1 MSKSHTCNNNG
12 TRKEIKKG
20 VNEMIKTVYSK
31 GKLVAK
37 TGNEVMAEAMR
48 QIEPDVVAAYPI
60 TPATEIVQIFSQ
72 FVADGKVKTEFV
84 AVESEHS
91 AMSATIAA
99 SVAGARAMTG
109 TSSQGLCLMWEM
121 LNIAAGLRLP
131 IVMAEVNRAISA
143 PINIHGDQSDT
154 MGARDTGWIQ
164 IYSENSQEAYDNM
177 IQAVRIAEAAKLPT
191 MVTTDGFIISHCME
205 VVELYPDEDVKKFVG
220 GYKPERALL
229 DVAKPFTLGSIELQD
244 YYFEHRWQLAQGMR
258 DSKKIISNVAADFAK
273 EFGRKY
279 DFYEKYKLDD
289 AEIAIVVIGSTAGT
303 TKVVIDELREK
314 GIKAG
319 LLKIRVYRPFPAEEI
334 AKDLAHIKA
343 IAVLDRA
350 DSCSGTF
357 APVYLD
363 VVSAL
368 YAAGVSAPKVVNY
381 VYGLGG
387 REINTNHLVD
397 VYETLGKIASG
408 AQKAPTQVEYI
419 NVRIK

>member
-1 MSKSHTCNNNG
+1 M
-12 TRKEIKKG
+12 
-20 VNEMIKTVYSK
+20 MKTVYSK

-72 FVADGKVKTEFV
+72 FVADGIVKSEYI

-99 SVAGARAMTG
+99 SAAGARAMTG

-121 LNIAAGLRLP
+121 LYIASGLRLP

-143 PINIHGDQSDT
+143 PLNIHGDQSDT
-154 MGARDTGWIQ
+154 MGARDSGWIQ

-177 IQAVRIAEAAKLPT
+177 IQAIRIAEKANLPT
-191 MVTTDGFIISHCME
+191 LVTTDGFIISHCME
-205 VVELYPDEDVKKFVG
+205 VVETYPDADVKTFVG
-220 GYKPERALL
+220 EYKPARYLL
-229 DVAKPFTLGSIELQD
+229 DTKKPYTLGSIDLQD
-244 YYFEHRWQLAQGMR
+244 YYFEHRFQLAQAMR
-258 DSKKIISNVAADFAK
+258 DSSNIIVEVANDFEKI
-273 EFGRKY
+273 FGRKY
-279 DFYEKYKLDD
+279 DLYEKFMFDD

-303 TKVVIDELREK
+303 AKVVVQELREK

-319 LLKIRVYRPFPAEEI
+319 LLKIRVYRPFPAEQI

-343 IAVLDRA
+343 IAVMDRA
-350 DSCSGTF
+350 DSCSGAY
-357 APVYLD
+357 APLYSD
-363 VVSAL
+363 VVASL
-368 YAAGVSAPKVVNY
+368 YTAGVVSPKAVNY

-387 REINTNHLVD
+387 REISTEHIAS
-397 VYETLGKIASG
+397 VYNTLGKIASG
-408 AQKAPTQVEYI
+408 AQKPSNQIEYI
-419 NVRIK
+419 NVRKK

>member
-1 MSKSHTCNNNG
+1 
-12 TRKEIKKG
+12 
-20 VNEMIKTVYSK
+20 MIKTVYPK
-31 GKLVAK
+31 GKIVAK

-72 FVADGKVKTEFV
+72 FVADGIVKSEYV

-99 SVAGARAMTG
+99 SAAGARAMTG
-109 TSSQGLCLMWEM
+109 TSSQGLSLMWEM
-121 LNIAAGLRLP
+121 LYIASGLRLP

-154 MGARDTGWIQ
+154 MGARDSGWIQ

-177 IQAVRIAEAAKLPT
+177 IQAVKIAEKAKLPT

-205 VVELYPDEDVKKFVG
+205 VVETYPDEDVKKFIG
-220 GYKPERALL
+220 EYKPERYLL
-229 DVAKPFTLGSIELQD
+229 DVKRPYTLGSIDLQD
-244 YYFEHRWQLAQGMR
+244 YYFEHRWQLAQAMR
-258 DSKKIISNVAADFAK
+258 DSKEIILEVAK
-273 EFGRKY
+273 EFEKTFGRKY
-279 DFYEKYKLDD
+279 DMYEKFMMDD

-303 TKVVIDELREK
+303 AKVVIKELREK

-319 LLKIRVYRPFPAEEI
+319 LIKIRVYRPFPAEMI
-334 AKDLAHIKA
+334 AKDLAKVKA
-343 IAVLDRA
+343 VAVLDRA
-350 DSCSGTF
+350 DSCSGTY
-357 APVYLD
+357 APVYSD
-363 VVSAL
+363 VAAAL
-368 YAAGVSAPKVVNY
+368 YGSGNTQPKLVNY

-387 REINTNHLVD
+387 REIDTGHIAS
-397 VYETLGKIASG
+397 VYEKLGKIASG
-408 AQKAPTQVEYI
+408 AEKPFTGIEYI

>member
-1 MSKSHTCNNNG
+1 
-12 TRKEIKKG
+12 
-20 VNEMIKTVYSK
+20 MIKPTYSK
-31 GKLVAK
+31 GKIVAK

-72 FVADGKVKTEFV
+72 FVADGVVKSEYV

-99 SVAGARAMTG
+99 SAAGARAMTG
-109 TSSQGLCLMWEM
+109 TASQGLALMWEM
-121 LNIAAGLRLP
+121 LYIASGLRLP
-131 IVMAEVNRAISA
+131 IVMAEVNRAVSA

-177 IQAVRIAEAAKLPT
+177 IQAVRIAEKAKLPA

-205 VVELYPDEDVKKFVG
+205 VVETYPDADVKKFIG
-220 GYKPERALL
+220 EYKPERYLL
-229 DVAKPFTLGSIELQD
+229 DVKKPYTLGSIDLQD
-244 YYFEHRWQLAQGMR
+244 YYFEHRWQLAEAMR
-258 DSKKIISNVAADFAK
+258 NSQSIILDVAKDFEK
-273 EFGRKY
+273 TFGRKY
-279 DFYEKYKLDD
+279 DMFEKFMMDD

-303 TKVVIDELREK
+303 AKVVVKELREK

-319 LLKIRVYRPFPAEEI
+319 LIKIRVYRPFPAEMI
-334 AKDLAHIKA
+334 AKDLANVKA
-343 IAVLDRA
+343 VAVMDRA

-357 APVYLD
+357 AP
-363 VVSAL
+363 L
-368 YAAGVSAPKVVNY
+368 YSDIAAAMYSAGVTAPKLVNF

-387 REINTNHLVD
+387 REINTEHISE
-397 VYETLGKIASG
+397 VYDTLGKIASG
-408 AQKAPTQVEYI
+408 KEKAFPGIRYI

>member
-1 MSKSHTCNNNG
+1 
-12 TRKEIKKG
+12 
-20 VNEMIKTVYSK
+20 MIKTVFSK

-72 FVADGKVKTEFV
+72 FVADGVVKSEYV

-99 SVAGARAMTG
+99 SAAGARAMTG

-121 LNIAAGLRLP
+121 LYIASGLRLP

-143 PINIHGDQSDT
+143 PLNIHGDQSDT
-154 MGARDTGWIQ
+154 MGARDSGWIQ

-177 IQAVRIAEAAKLPT
+177 IQATRIAEKAKLPT
-191 MVTTDGFIISHCME
+191 LVTTDGFIISHCME
-205 VVELYPDEDVKKFVG
+205 VVELYPDVDVKAFVG
-220 GYKPERALL
+220 EYKPERYLL
-229 DVAKPFTLGSIELQD
+229 DTKRPYTLGAIDLQD
-244 YYFEHRWQLAQGMR
+244 YYFEHRFQLAQAIR
-258 DSKKIISNVAADFAK
+258 DSKSIILDVAKDFEK
-273 EFGRKY
+273 TFSRKY
-279 DFYEKYKLDD
+279 ELYEKFMLDD

-303 TKVVIDELREK
+303 AKVVVKELRKK

-319 LLKIRVYRPFPAEEI
+319 LLKIRVFRPFPTEEI
-334 AKDLAHIKA
+334 AKDLAHVKA

-350 DSCSGTF
+350 DSCSGAF
-357 APVYLD
+357 APLHSD
-363 VVSAL
+363 VVSSL
-368 YAAGVSAPKVVNY
+368 YAAGVTTPKVLNY

-387 REINTNHLVD
+387 REINTTHIAE
-397 VYETLGKIASG
+397 VYENLGKIASG
-408 AQKAPTQVEYI
+408 AKKSATQVEYI
-419 NVRIK
+419 NVRKK

>member
-1 MSKSHTCNNNG
+1 
-12 TRKEIKKG
+12 
-20 VNEMIKTVYSK
+20 MIKTIYSK
-31 GKLVAK
+31 GKLAAK

-91 AMSATIAA
+91 AMSATLAA
-99 SVAGARAMTG
+99 TAAGARAMTG
-109 TSSQGLCLMWEM
+109 TSSQGLCYMWEM

-131 IVMAEVNRAISA
+131 VVLAEVNRAISA

-191 MVTTDGFIISHCME
+191 LITTDGFIISHCME

-220 GYKPERALL
+220 QYKPDRYLL
-229 DVAKPFTLGSIELQD
+229 DVDRPVTLGSIELQD
-244 YYFEHRWQLAQGMR
+244 FYFEHRWQLAQAMR
-258 DSKKIISNVAADFAK
+258 DSKKIISEVAEDFEK
-273 EFGRKY
+273 TFGRKY

-303 TKVVIDELREK
+303 AKVAVDALREK
-314 GIKAG
+314 GVKAG
-319 LLKIRVYRPFPAEEI
+319 LLKIRVYRPFPAELI
-334 AKDLAHIKA
+334 AKDLAKIKA
-343 IAVLDRA
+343 FAVLDRA

-357 APVYLD
+357 APLYTD
-363 VVSAL
+363 VVAAL
-368 YAAGVSAPKVVNY
+368 YAAGVSAPKAINY

-387 REINTNHLVD
+387 REISVAHLTQ
-397 VYETLGKIASG
+397 VYDTLSKIASG
-408 AQKAPTQVEYI
+408 DAQASTNLEYI
-419 NVRIK
+419 NVRL